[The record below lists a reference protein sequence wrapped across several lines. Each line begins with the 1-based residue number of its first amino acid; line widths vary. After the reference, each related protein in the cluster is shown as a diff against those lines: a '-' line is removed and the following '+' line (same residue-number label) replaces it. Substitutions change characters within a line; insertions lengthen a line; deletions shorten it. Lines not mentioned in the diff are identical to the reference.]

1 MSKRKNTKPG
11 WSPGNVRVSNTT
23 VVESNTNEKTRGVSQ
38 LHDVRK
44 H

>member
-1 MSKRKNTKPG
+1 MSKRKIQSQAGARKY
-11 WSPGNVRVSNTT
+11 RVSNTT